1 VSSAYVKTPKGVEA
15 IATRSRDLP
24 IRLRPILI
32 LIDGKRGLQ
41 ELQAMAN
48 QFGDVP
54 QMVEQLVQGGFA
66 QSVAPAGAPTA
77 TATAAAA
84 TSTPGNLGPAR
95 PESGSAPSQPASLP
109 ASVTL
114 GQAKQAA
121 SRLLLDLLGPN
132 AEALC
137 LRIETARN
145 RADYIEA
152 VKRAYAMLRELR
164 GAEVA
169 DRFGAKIEA
178 GLPPE

>member
-1 VSSAYVKTPKGVEA
+1 MTAAYVKTPKGVEA
-15 IATRSRDLP
+15 IATRSRELP
-24 IRLRPILI
+24 MRLRPILI

-41 ELQAMAN
+41 ELQAMAH

-54 QMVEQLVQGGFA
+54 QMIEQLVQGGFA
-66 QSVAPAGAPTA
+66 RPVVPAGAPGNPTP
-77 TATAAAA
+77 AA
-84 TSTPGNLGPAR
+84 PA
-95 PESGSAPSQPASLP
+95 PGSAPSPPAALSGP
-109 ASVTL
+109 VTL

-145 RADYIEA
+145 QADYIEA

-178 GLPPE
+178 NLPSE